1 MTKGDSEKPTAV
13 ATWNPATLELTMA
26 TTLGG
31 NTPGA
36 VYKVDPNTG
45 KVTDKDGK
53 SKGSMNAD
61 GTIESPNLGTIN
73 VIPVNDGKAGFDVK
87 MGDKHIGKVS
97 LDREV
102 RCHYNSFNGWG
113 DWGWRNE
120 GLCTDKTVNPLLV
133 AYVYFGLIFTK
144 GDINVNFYGYDPDK
158 KYTVEELEDK
168 IEWKNASAENE
179 VMEYES
185 SRPYAGFDREKFPH
199 LKNCKVAAVGLM
211 SDWKESKTTHTSGTD
226 YAGTTWHKTIQ
237 YWVVYELTD
246 GRNIHSH
253 DYAQIRNEMRNGS
266 FTQWLSVFYHE
277 DPFADFTE
285 EYAYEHT
292 LEEWLNAIGKIDSHQ
307 SFYKRFVDAR
317 EETSNRIHNVRSGWE
332 RAKGK
337 EKVWRMAFYALS
349 ALWILMMLFIGVKDR
364 TFLLG
369 HSFISIGLPLGG
381 MTGIIVATRAYFRGY
396 DFFFSFLWGLG
407 GAFSSFIPI
416 IILKYMDQSHPSL
429 FNLTVIAITLVYMLI
444 SHLTDFRGDQKADN
458 KLITEVLDNDIKS
471 TLLEPLYY
479 TFKTKSYK
487 FKGSKFGLLDD
498 VADQVRSISGE
509 SVLHY
514 VLWSILALIFVLDF
528 IIYSPSLLN
537 VSNPDIDNFSFR
549 PSEMMQKIE
558 KDVE

>member
-1 MTKGDSEKPTAV
+1 MKKTMIFKALMVLIVIMLGANFNAEAQIGDLIRAGKNLAKQNKAKKENQAAAEALEQQAAQSKLAIPQAIAGGQTAIMTKGDSEKPTAV

-246 GRNIHSH
+246 GRNIVAFNYL
-253 DYAQIRNEMRNGS
+253 DNY
-266 FTQWLSVFYHE
+266 Y
-277 DPFADFTE
+277 
-285 EYAYEHT
+285 
-292 LEEWLNAIGKIDSHQ
+292 
-307 SFYKRFVDAR
+307 
-317 EETSNRIHNVRSGWE
+317 
-332 RAKGK
+332 GK
-337 EKVWRMAFYALS
+337 EEGTKRGNKEWHDVSDWQRKKRRAMVRLYIHQQIVFQPQKMFFFKNSIAAEIVYYESCSISSGERPVKS
-349 ALWILMMLFIGVKDR
+349 A
-364 TFLLG
+364 
-369 HSFISIGLPLGG
+369 
-381 MTGIIVATRAYFRGY
+381 IVAVSSPFVRILRTMA
-396 DFFFSFLWGLG
+396 S
-407 GAFSSFIPI
+407 FSSARPSSKPSACPCFLPI
-416 IILKYMDQSHPSL
+416 ISAKSI
-429 FNLTVIAITLVYMLI
+429 
-444 SHLTDFRGDQKADN
+444 
-458 KLITEVLDNDIKS
+458 VL
-471 TLLEPLYY
+471 
-479 TFKTKSYK
+479 
-487 FKGSKFGLLDD
+487 
-498 VADQVRSISGE
+498 
-509 SVLHY
+509 
-514 VLWSILALIFVLDF
+514 
-528 IIYSPSLLN
+528 
-537 VSNPDIDNFSFR
+537 
-549 PSEMMQKIE
+549 
-558 KDVE
+558 

>member
-1 MTKGDSEKPTAV
+1 MKKTMIFKALMALIVIMLGANFNAEAQIGDLIRAGKNLAKQNKAKKENQAAAEALEQQASQSKLAIPQAIAGGQTAIMTKGDSEKPTAV

-246 GRNIHSH
+246 GRNIVAFNYL
-253 DYAQIRNEMRNGS
+253 DNY
-266 FTQWLSVFYHE
+266 Y
-277 DPFADFTE
+277 
-285 EYAYEHT
+285 
-292 LEEWLNAIGKIDSHQ
+292 
-307 SFYKRFVDAR
+307 
-317 EETSNRIHNVRSGWE
+317 
-332 RAKGK
+332 GK
-337 EKVWRMAFYALS
+337 EEGTK
-349 ALWILMMLFIGVKDR
+349 
-364 TFLLG
+364 
-369 HSFISIGLPLGG
+369 
-381 MTGIIVATRAYFRGY
+381 RG
-396 DFFFSFLWGLG
+396 
-407 GAFSSFIPI
+407 
-416 IILKYMDQSHPSL
+416 
-429 FNLTVIAITLVYMLI
+429 
-444 SHLTDFRGDQKADN
+444 N
-458 KLITEVLDNDIKS
+458 KEWH
-471 TLLEPLYY
+471 
-479 TFKTKSYK
+479 
-487 FKGSKFGLLDD
+487 D
-498 VADQVRSISGE
+498 VSDWQR
-509 SVLHY
+509 
-514 VLWSILALIFVLDF
+514 
-528 IIYSPSLLN
+528 
-537 VSNPDIDNFSFR
+537 
-549 PSEMMQKIE
+549 K
-558 KDVE
+558 